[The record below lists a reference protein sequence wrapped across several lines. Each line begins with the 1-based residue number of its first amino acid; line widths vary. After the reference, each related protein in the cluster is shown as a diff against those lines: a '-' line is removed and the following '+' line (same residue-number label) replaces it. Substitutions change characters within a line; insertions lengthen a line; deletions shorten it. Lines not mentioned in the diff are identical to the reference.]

1 MRFSNIE
8 NFVSRQRT
16 LPALLGV
23 VLWMAVAGPAACA
36 QALPVPPLPQQSGPA
51 TGATPMSS
59 PPPAAKPEPP
69 QPAAVA
75 PPLAPFSL
83 QNADLVSVIEQLARL
98 AKINYVLD
106 PRVKGSVTLNT
117 YGENKNVN
125 PREML
130 DAILHMNGFTMVQT
144 GDLYHI
150 MPMVDIARM
159 ALRPESLEKDI
170 PDDERPMMNLIFL
183 KYANVDELS
192 KLATEFLGA
201 DGKVW
206 TYPAANLLLVMD
218 TRRNMRRLMELIA
231 MFDSDTLAK
240 QRVKVFDVVNSRPS
254 DIAKEL
260 ENLLKSISLN
270 KESNN
275 VKFVPVNRINVL
287 IAVAPNPGIFVLV
300 EEWLRKLDVKV
311 KSAAGKSDTYVYRV
325 KYAQAEQ
332 LAMSI
337 TSLYY
342 SMMGGMGGYGMGG
355 YGMGGYGMG
364 GSGMGGYGM
373 GGYGMGGYGGMA
385 GAGMYGGGMYGGG
398 GYGGMSGGM
407 AGSGYGTTTGSVLP
421 GFSSVSPSSTASQ
434 SSLGSSLS
442 SSSTVSGISSS
453 PGNLTGSYLGAGG
466 YGMGGYGMMP
476 GSTEYGPRVMA
487 NGSDNSLLILATPE
501 QYESVVKLLE
511 QLDIPPRQVLIE
523 AQILEVTLTG
533 AFSSGVSAWLQQRGA
548 TNPATVP
555 GSTSSPARQLIGAFD
570 GQTAT
575 LSAGLLVGQSRQLFG
590 LLTAQETS
598 GRTKVVSNPRIIA
611 TDSIPAY
618 INVGDQVPTLTSQ
631 ALTGAQSSGSSLFA
645 STVSNVTTGTTLNL
659 TARVNPSGV
668 VTLLID
674 QEVSSPVPAE
684 AGAAIQSPSFSQ
696 RTVKTQVTVQD
707 GDMIAIG
714 GIISETKTESST
726 GIPILH
732 NLPFIGAAFG
742 SKSTTKLRTELV
754 IFLTPHVIYDTNGV
768 SEASDELVEGMK
780 RVQKLIRQ

>member
-1 MRFSNIE
+1 
-8 NFVSRQRT
+8 
-16 LPALLGV
+16 
-23 VLWMAVAGPAACA
+23 MAVAGPAACA

>member
-8 NFVSRQRT
+8 NFVSRQRAV
-16 LPALLGV
+16 PALLGA
-23 VLWMAVAGPAACA
+23 VLWMAVAGPAAWA
-36 QALPVPPLPQQSGPA
+36 QSVPIFSRPQQPGPA
-51 TGATPMSS
+51 TAATPVSS
-59 PPPAAKPEPP
+59 PPQATQPEPP
-69 QPAAVA
+69 QPAAAA

-183 KYANVDELS
+183 KYASVDELS

-260 ENLLKSISLN
+260 ENLLKSISLT

-275 VKFVPVNRINVL
+275 VKFVPINRINAL

-311 KSAAGKSDTYVYRV
+311 KSVAGKSDTYVYRV

-332 LAMSI
+332 LSMSI
-337 TSLYY
+337 TNLYY
-342 SMMGGMGGYGMGG
+342 SMMGGGMGGYGMGG

-364 GSGMGGYGM
+364 GYGM

-385 GAGMYGGGMYGGG
+385 GNGMYGGGMYGGG
-398 GYGGMSGGM
+398 MYGAGMSGGMSGGGVGAA
-407 AGSGYGTTTGSVLP
+407 AGANSTLP
-421 GFSSVSPSSTASQ
+421 GFSSVAPSGAA
-434 SSLGSSLS
+434 SLGSLGSGLS
-442 SSSTVSGISSS
+442 SGSTAGGISTPSS
-453 PGNLTGSYLGAGG
+453 NLTGSYLGAGG
-466 YGMGGYGMMP
+466 YGMGGFGMMP

-487 NGSDNSLLILATPE
+487 NSSDNSLLILATPE
-501 QYESVVKLLE
+501 QHESVVKLLE
-511 QLDIPPRQVLIE
+511 QLDVPPRQVLIE

-548 TNPATVP
+548 TNPATVA
-555 GSTSSPARQLIGAFD
+555 GSTSSSDRKLIGAFD
-570 GQTAT
+570 GQIAT
-575 LSAGLLVGQSRQLFG
+575 LTAGLLVGQSRQLFG

-598 GRTKVVSNPRIIA
+598 GRTKVISTPRIIA
-611 TDSIPAY
+611 TDSIPAF
-618 INVGDQVPTLTSQ
+618 INVGEQVPTLTSQ

-645 STVSNVTTGTTLNL
+645 NTVSNVTTGTTLNL

-668 VTLLID
+668 VTLQID
-674 QEVSSPVPAE
+674 QEVSSPIAPV
-684 AGAAIQSPSFSQ
+684 AGASIQSPSFSQ
-696 RTVKTQVTVQD
+696 RTIKTQVTVQD

-714 GIISETKTESST
+714 GIISETKTDST
-726 GIPILH
+726 SGIPILH
-732 NLPFIGAAFG
+732 KIPFIGQAFG
-742 SKSTTKLRTELV
+742 SKSTTKTRTELV
-754 IFLTPHVIYDTNGV
+754 VFLTPHVIYDTNGA

-780 RVQKLIRQ
+780 RVEKLIRR

>member
-1 MRFSNIE
+1 
-8 NFVSRQRT
+8 
-16 LPALLGV
+16 
-23 VLWMAVAGPAACA
+23 
-36 QALPVPPLPQQSGPA
+36 
-51 TGATPMSS
+51 
-59 PPPAAKPEPP
+59 
-69 QPAAVA
+69 
-75 PPLAPFSL
+75 
-83 QNADLVSVIEQLARL
+83 
-98 AKINYVLD
+98 
-106 PRVKGSVTLNT
+106 
-117 YGENKNVN
+117 
-125 PREML
+125 
-130 DAILHMNGFTMVQT
+130 MVQT

-183 KYANVDELS
+183 KYASVDELS

-275 VKFVPVNRINVL
+275 VKFVPVNRINAL

-337 TSLYY
+337 TNLYY
-342 SMMGGMGGYGMGG
+342 SMMGGMGG

-373 GGYGMGGYGGMA
+373 GGYGMSGYGGMA

-398 GYGGMSGGM
+398 MYGGLSGGM
-407 AGSGYGTTTGSVLP
+407 AGSGYGTTAGSTLP
-421 GFSSVSPSSTASQ
+421 GFSSVSPSSTSSQ

-442 SSSTVSGISSS
+442 SSSTVSGISSAPS
-453 PGNLTGSYLGAGG
+453 NLTGSYLGAGG

-501 QYESVVKLLE
+501 QHESVVKLLE

-645 STVSNVTTGTTLNL
+645 STVQNVTTGTTLNL

-754 IFLTPHVIYDTNGV
+754 IFLTPHVIYDTNGA

>member
-23 VLWMAVAGPAACA
+23 VLWMAVTGPAACA
-36 QALPVPPLPQQSGPA
+36 QALPVPPRPQQAGPS

-183 KYANVDELS
+183 KYASVDELS

-275 VKFVPVNRINVL
+275 VKFVPVNRINAL

-337 TSLYY
+337 TNLYY
-342 SMMGGMGGYGMGG
+342 SMMGGMGG

-373 GGYGMGGYGGMA
+373 GGYGMGGYGMSGYGGMA

-398 GYGGMSGGM
+398 AYGGMSGGM
-407 AGSGYGTTTGSVLP
+407 AGSGYGTTTGSALP
-421 GFSSVSPSSTASQ
+421 GFSNVSPSSTASQ
-434 SSLGSSLS
+434 SNLGSSLS

-453 PGNLTGSYLGAGG
+453 PSNLTGSYLGAGG

-555 GSTSSPARQLIGAFD
+555 GSTSSPARQLIGGFD
-570 GQTAT
+570 GTLTT
-575 LSAGLLVGQSRQLFG
+575 LSAGMLVGQSRQLFG

-598 GRTKVVSNPRIIA
+598 GRTKVVSNPKIIA

-674 QEVSSPVPAE
+674 QEVSSPVPAA

-696 RTVKTQVTVQD
+696 RTIKTQVTVQD

-714 GIISETKTESST
+714 GIISETKTDST
-726 GIPILH
+726 SGIPIL
-732 NLPFIGAAFG
+732 NKIPFIGQAFG

-754 IFLTPHVIYDTNGV
+754 VFLTPHVIYDTNGV

-780 RVQKLIRQ
+780 RVQKQIR